1 MLNLSFIVRIAI
13 EIEFDDRELRSKR
26 TDATQWVSDDE
37 FVMLNSIFFGKS
49 AMDFGDN
56 DLGWW

>member
-13 EIEFDDRELRSKR
+13 EIEFDDREPRSKR
-26 TDATQWVSDDE
+26 TDATQRVSDDE
-37 FVMLNSIFFGKS
+37 FVMIKSSFHGKS

-56 DLGWW
+56 DLG